1 MKKRVP
7 LLLFLLLFL
16 SACTENSGTPIVP
29 NENNMIIRVKNNA
42 DFEIY
47 GLELDIRNHTQGTI
61 NADGS
66 KLEKG
71 DELLFEF
78 LEGDF
83 HLEGEGIMTVFIL
96 TDNHIED
103 NGDRIPLNQ
112 KVTFDLGSNKEIVF
126 ELTGETIS
134 KAEFKRLK

>member
-7 LLLFLLLFL
+7 FMLFLLILV

-29 NENNMIIRVKNNA
+29 NENNMIIKVKNNA
-42 DFEIY
+42 DFELY
-47 GLELDIRNHTQGTI
+47 GLELAIRNHSQGSV

-66 KLEKG
+66 KLDKG

-78 LEGDF
+78 LDEDF
-83 HLEGEGIMTVFIL
+83 KLEGEGELTVYLL

-103 NGDRIPLNQ
+103 NGDRIPINK
-112 KVTFDLGSNKEIVF
+112 KVTLKLDSNKEIRF

-134 KAEFKRLK
+134 KAELKRLK

>member
-1 MKKRVP
+1 MKKLVP
-7 LLLFLLLFL
+7 IMLFLLLFL
-16 SACTENSGTPIVP
+16 SACTENYGTPIVP
-29 NENNMIIRVKNNA
+29 NESNMIIKVKNNA
-42 DFEIY
+42 DFEVY

-78 LEGDF
+78 LEEDF
-83 HLEGEGIMTVFIL
+83 NLEGEGEMTVFIL

-103 NGDRIPLNQ
+103 NGDRIPLNK
-112 KVTFDLGSNKEIVF
+112 KVTFDLVSNKEIVF
-126 ELTGETIS
+126 ELTGESINE
-134 KAEFKRLK
+134 AELKRLK

>member
-1 MKKRVP
+1 MKKLVP
-7 LLLFLLLFL
+7 LMLFLLILL

-29 NENNMIIRVKNNA
+29 NENNMIIKVKNNA

-83 HLEGEGIMTVFIL
+83 HLEGEGEMTVFML

>member
-1 MKKRVP
+1 MKKLVP
-7 LLLFLLLFL
+7 IMLFLLLFL
-16 SACTENSGTPIVP
+16 SACTDNSGTPIVP
-29 NENNMIIRVKNNA
+29 NENNMIIKVKNNA

-83 HLEGEGIMTVFIL
+83 HLEGEGEMTVFIL

>member
-47 GLELDIRNHTQGTI
+47 GLELDISNHTQGTI

-78 LEGDF
+78 LEGNF
-83 HLEGEGIMTVFIL
+83 HLEGEGVMTVFIL

-112 KVTFDLGSNKEIVF
+112 KETFDLGSNKEIVF

>member
-7 LLLFLLLFL
+7 IMLFLLLFL

-29 NENNMIIRVKNNA
+29 NENNMIIKVKNNA

-83 HLEGEGIMTVFIL
+83 HLEGEGEMTVFIL
-96 TDNHIED
+96 TDNHMED

>member
-1 MKKRVP
+1 M
-7 LLLFLLLFL
+7 LFLLILV

-29 NENNMIIRVKNNA
+29 NENNMIIKVKNNA
-42 DFEIY
+42 DFELY
-47 GLELDIRNHTQGTI
+47 GLELAIRNHSQGSV

-66 KLEKG
+66 KLDKG

-78 LEGDF
+78 LDEDF
-83 HLEGEGIMTVFIL
+83 KLEGEGELTVYLL

-103 NGDRIPLNQ
+103 NGDRIPINK
-112 KVTFDLGSNKEIVF
+112 KVTLKLDSNKEIRF

-134 KAEFKRLK
+134 KAELKRLK